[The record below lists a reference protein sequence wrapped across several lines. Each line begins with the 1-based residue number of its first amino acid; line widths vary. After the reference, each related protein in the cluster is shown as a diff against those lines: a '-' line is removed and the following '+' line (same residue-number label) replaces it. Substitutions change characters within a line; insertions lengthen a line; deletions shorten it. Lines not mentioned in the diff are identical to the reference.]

1 MPGHSSSLRLSH
13 SCTRL
18 TQHLSLADLGT
29 KLEHA
34 NQTDT
39 QLTLQEL
46 SRHNR
51 EKDNDKDNQLILSLS
66 KWRGSCYPKSLS
78 LNTKTS
84 PPQSPLNFP
93 LDQET
98 DLSGLKLKAWKIIK
112 LPFSV
117 TKSHNKIMFP
127 HHPPEGENLRPN
139 YSKLSPWASEGRS
152 TECLTKHQ

>member
-1 MPGHSSSLRLSH
+1 MER
-13 SCTRL
+13 
-18 TQHLSLADLGT
+18 
-29 KLEHA
+29 
-34 NQTDT
+34 
-39 QLTLQEL
+39 
-46 SRHNR
+46 
-51 EKDNDKDNQLILSLS
+51 
-66 KWRGSCYPKSLS
+66 SCYPKSLS

-112 LPFSV
+112 LLFSV

-139 YSKLSPWASEGRS
+139 KLLHSLDWGLLGLTGKMLLRCRGHAVLSPFLWSNFS
-152 TECLTKHQ
+152 SLVYL